1 MPLHIPVIPACRKSV
16 IRLVSVLILP
26 SLVGRIILSV
36 VCRAL
41 TTSSSESLSL
51 SLALKLSTSSLLGD
65 FGGKL
70 TSLSELR
77 GSSLV
82 SGPFQFHISSEV
94 KCPPCPLC
102 YLVFRGGTPLY
113 GLNRDVRPDRV
124 WFSEDFVLNGVSI
137 SSIFVLNRVSLH
149 DLIYSLTAEPSQKAK
164 FLPVCQC
171 SAY

>member
-36 VCRAL
+36 VSRAL

-70 TSLSELR
+70 TSSSELR
-77 GSSLV
+77 GSSLF
-82 SGPFQFHISSEV
+82 SGPFQFHISSEA

-102 YLVFRGGTPLY
+102 YLVLH
-113 GLNRDVRPDRV
+113 
-124 WFSEDFVLNGVSI
+124 FVV
-137 SSIFVLNRVSLH
+137 
-149 DLIYSLTAEPSQKAK
+149 
-164 FLPVCQC
+164 
-171 SAY
+171 